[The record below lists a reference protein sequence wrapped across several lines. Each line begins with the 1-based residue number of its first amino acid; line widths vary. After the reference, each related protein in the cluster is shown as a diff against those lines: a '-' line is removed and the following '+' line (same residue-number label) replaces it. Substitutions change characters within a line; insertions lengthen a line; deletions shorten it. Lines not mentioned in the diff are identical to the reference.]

1 METEKMSREDLVMR
15 AKRQDRYCELLIE
28 QCDNWLA
35 APDYEYKETLW
46 GQRGGGTETGRTL
59 ESKVEMKR
67 GEGRQTIHF

>member
-46 GQRGGGTETGRTL
+46 GKKGVSR
-59 ESKVEMKR
+59 KR
-67 GEGRQTIHF
+67 GEPSDQKSK

>member
-15 AKRQDRYCELLIE
+15 AKRLDRYCELLIE

-46 GQRGGGTETGRTL
+46 GQRGVTR
-59 ESKVEMKR
+59 KR
-67 GEGRQTIHF
+67 GEPSDQKSK